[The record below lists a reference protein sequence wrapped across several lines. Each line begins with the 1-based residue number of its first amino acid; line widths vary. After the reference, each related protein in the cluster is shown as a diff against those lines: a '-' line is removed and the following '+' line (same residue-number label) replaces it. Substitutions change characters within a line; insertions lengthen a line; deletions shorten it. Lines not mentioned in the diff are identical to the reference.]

1 MMIDNAFPVQL
12 GSGDNAIGFLQEYV
26 KAKRG
31 YSQQS
36 TDPRIPTY
44 GIQEGMAQELGGPL
58 FQETLISGS
67 PSFDLSVPDIPAL
80 GPETPEPMR
89 RQQFEMLMPGHLE
102 RRKRGGKYNK
112 IFPFTPL

>member
-12 GSGDNAIGFLQEYV
+12 GDGGNAIGFLQQYV
-26 KAKRG
+26 KGKQG

-44 GIQEGMAQELGGPL
+44 GIQEGYAQELGGPL

-67 PSFDLSVPDIPAL
+67 PSFDLSVPDIPSL
-80 GPETPEPMR
+80 GPETPETMR
-89 RQQFEMLMPGHLE
+89 RQQLEMLMPGHLE
-102 RRKRGGKYNK
+102 RRKRGKEYNK
-112 IFPFTPL
+112 IFPFRSV